1 MSQKLKSLQ
10 EFSTLTVSQTILTI
24 NPAGNALTLSK
35 AQSGEIITL
44 NSTSGS
50 VITLGAP
57 QAGLSYTFL
66 VNVTGGHTIT
76 APSASI
82 YGSVTS
88 TTDTSGNAMLT
99 TGAAKSIIS
108 TTAGSAVGDQIQLL
122 SDGTNYF
129 VKGSVANFN
138 ALKFT

>member
-1 MSQKLKSLQ
+1 MSQKLKNLQ
-10 EFSTLTVSQTILTI
+10 EFSSLTVSQTTLTI
-24 NPAGNALTLSK
+24 NSAGNALTLSK

-50 VITLGAP
+50 AITLGAP
-57 QAGLSYTFL
+57 QSGISYTFL

-82 YGSVTS
+82 YGSVVCAV
-88 TTDTSGNAMLT
+88 DTVGSSMLT
-99 TGAAKSIIS
+99 TGAAKTIIS

-122 SDGTNYF
+122 SDGTKYF
-129 VKGSVANFN
+129 VRGSVANFN
-138 ALKFT
+138 AIKFT